1 MARGQPL
8 AIGREGQAFDG
19 SVMTRAA
26 KELFAGG
33 QIPEL
38 DGLVMANR
46 GQGPAVRGHGEPREV
61 AIVASLGAGDGQPL
75 LAGGQLP

>member
-46 GQGPAVRGHGEPREV
+46 GQGPAVRGHGESIDL
-61 AIVASLGAGDGQPL
+61 AIRAALGTGNGQPL